1 VDDAQAGLTKGAT
14 MHVLRVEHEVP
25 DFDAWKQT
33 FDTDPIGRKDGGVRR
48 YRILRAAD
56 DPNYV
61 LIDLEFDSSGEAEA
75 FHGKLRELW
84 GRVDVMRNPT
94 ARVVEIVDSAEL

>member
-1 VDDAQAGLTKGAT
+1 

-33 FDTDPIGRKDGGVRR
+33 FDTDPLGRKEGGVRR
-48 YRILRAAD
+48 YRVLRPTN
-56 DPNYV
+56 DPGYV
-61 LIDLEFDSSGEAEA
+61 QIDLEFDSADEAEA
-75 FHGKLRELW
+75 FHGKLRGLW

-94 ARVVEIVDSAEL
+94 ARVFELVESEDL